1 MVNDG
6 DNAEK
11 VLADTQAALEAEGV
25 VAAQAK
31 EQAERW
37 AQLSEKA
44 QSLLLQN
51 KDLVQCVGAMLASR
65 QLYAMA
71 LHDMDFRVDQLDEAD
86 EDKAALKEIFISS
99 AAQQASNPF
108 EETELF
114 TGMQQT
120 VMPWME
126 KVSKEHTDAELVV
139 RQEEYAA
146 AEQERRARGVAI
158 NFTYEQVTDDE
169 GNVSDVSSLDRERS
183 LVLVGWEP
191 AVLWVLNKVL
201 SAATEPEALLDEE
214 TPRQIMLLSRTNKLH
229 QDPRIL
235 TVGGKGWEDCAKS
248 NGSWPKQF
256 LAEYLDKVKEPL
268 DLFVVADLPYART
281 GFNFQSDSA
290 KASDAQKVLRKWA
303 TGMGSAMIGAVPLGT
318 EKLPDL
324 NTPDWEKLRM
334 FSTLRGVTAK
344 ERDNGN
350 YDIKVGLFAKFDDV
364 SKEELETF
372 KRSDIVTP

>member
-1 MVNDG
+1 MASKNE
-6 DNAEK
+6 NPEK
-11 VLADTQAALEAEGV
+11 VLADTQAQLEAEGV

-44 QSLLLQN
+44 QALLLKN
-51 KDLVQCVGAMLASR
+51 KGLVQCVGAMLASR

-71 LHDMDFRVDQLDEAD
+71 LHDMDFRVDQLEDAD
-86 EDKAALKEIFISS
+86 EEKVVLKEIFISS

-114 TGMQQT
+114 AGMQQT

-126 KVSKEHTDAELVV
+126 QVSKEHTDAELLV
-139 RQEEYAA
+139 RQEEYNA
-146 AEQERRARGVAI
+146 AEKDRRSRGVVI
-158 NFTYEQVTDDE
+158 NFTYDQTVDDE
-169 GNVSDVSSLDRERS
+169 GTVSDVSKLDRERS

-191 AVLWVLNKVL
+191 AVLWVLDKLLV
-201 SAATEPEALLDEE
+201 SATEPQALLDEE
-214 TPRQIMLLSRTNKLH
+214 TPRQIMLLSRTSKLH

-235 TVGGKGWEDCAKS
+235 SVGGKGWEDCAKS

-256 LAEYLDKVKEPL
+256 LAEYLDKIKEPL
-268 DLFVVADLPYART
+268 DLFVVTDLPYAKT
-281 GFNFQSDSA
+281 GYNFQLDSA
-290 KASDAQKVLRKWA
+290 RASDAQKVLRRWA
-303 TGMGSAMIGAVPLGT
+303 TGMGSAMIGVVPLAS
-318 EKLPDL
+318 ESLPDL

-334 FSTLRGVTAK
+334 FTTLRGVSVT

-350 YDIKVGLFAKFDDV
+350 YDIKVGLFASFDDV
-364 SKEELETF
+364 SKDELEEF